1 MLKQS
6 EQDARRAVE
15 QANQCENETW
25 QWWTFTAE
33 SGKLVLCGSQPV
45 FQVKGYLVFYNP
57 RHVCIPHYMDKALI
71 GYDSSAAQHQAAW
84 QEASNLDG
92 LHCITFE
99 TAQSVY
105 LIVCERVRFV
115 PQAD

>member
-6 EQDARRAVE
+6 EQDARKAVE

-25 QWWTFTAE
+25 QWWTFTAA
-33 SGKLVLCGSQPV
+33 SGKLVLCGYQPM

-57 RHVCIPHYMDKALI
+57 RRICIPRYIDKAVV
-71 GYDSSAAQHQAAW
+71 GYDSNAIGHQAALP
-84 QEASNLDG
+84 EANNSDG
-92 LHCITFE
+92 LLCITFE

-105 LIVCERVRFV
+105 FIVCERVRFV
-115 PQAD
+115 PPAD